1 MPAGDPAGYAQNIGR
16 SAMGLNPITGM
27 MDMAQ
32 QGGQAVMDGGEQL
45 IQMLMQLLGQQQMPQ
60 TMGGGGNPISGV
72 GVGGMQGN
80 IPLKQKMVR

>member
-16 SAMGLNPITGM
+16 SAMGLNPVTGM

-32 QGGQAVMDGGEQL
+32 QGGQAIINSDV
-45 IQMLMQLLGQQQMPQ
+45 IQMLMQLLGGQQAPMPPQM
-60 TMGGGGNPISGV
+60 GNPISGV

>member
-16 SAMGLNPITGM
+16 SAMGLNPVTGM

-32 QGGQAVMDGGEQL
+32 QGGDKILEL
-45 IQMLMQLLGQQQMPQ
+45 LPLLMQMFGGQQAPPPQM
-60 TMGGGGNPISGV
+60 GNPLSGV